1 MSIIL
6 IILFICLTILPFA
19 YLISKSMG
27 HPKGVKLKSSEPFPE
42 RWKDE
47 LNHNVSFYKRL
58 PQDEKIRFEGKVR
71 AFLTKT
77 PITGVD
83 VEITDKILVLVAASA
98 VIPVFSFKEW
108 QYTGLEEILLYKG
121 MINDYRIEEVGQSST
136 ILGQVRPFQT
146 GNIMLLSQAAL
157 ENGFRSMEDR
167 ENVGFHEFAH
177 MIDKADD
184 DIDGIPRALLP
195 EKLIKPWTS
204 LMYREINRIRKGKSD
219 INSYGATSE
228 AEFFAV
234 VCEYFFENPEG
245 FKKKHPELHAIMVK
259 AFHVR

>member
-1 MSIIL
+1 MSIIF
-6 IILFICLTILPFA
+6 IILFLLLAILTFV
-19 YLISKSMG
+19 YLISKNMG
-27 HPKGVKLKSSEPFPE
+27 RTKGVQLKSSEPFPE

-47 LNHNVSFYKRL
+47 LNRNVRFYKQL
-58 PQDEKIRFEGKVR
+58 PQEEKIRFEARVR
-71 AFLTKT
+71 KFLTKNR
-77 PITGVD
+77 ITGVD

-108 QYTGLEEILLYKG
+108 RYAGLEEVLLYKG
-121 MINDYRIEEVGQSST
+121 MINDYRIEEVKKSST

-146 GNIMLLSQAAL
+146 GNIILLSQSAL
-157 ENGFRSMEDR
+157 ENGFRSMDGR

-177 MIDKADD
+177 MIDKADN

-195 EKLIKPWTS
+195 DELIKPWTS
-204 LMYREINRIRKGKSD
+204 LMYKEIDRIRKGKSD